1 MENLAT
7 VILAAGKGTRMK
19 QELPKVLSK
28 TSEKTLIEHVLDQ
41 AKSVN
46 AKKNI
51 VIAGYQAKKVI
62 EKSLSYSK
70 EIGLN
75 TDTCI
80 QENQLGTG
88 DAVKSAL
95 PKLEGFSGNILIL
108 YGDVPL
114 IKTETLKNLL
124 SIHEEEKATVSIL
137 SLKGH
142 YNNSYGRII
151 RDTNKEVIAI
161 REYKDLKNAERL
173 GDETNSG
180 ILVVDSAFLKPAID
194 GLEPK
199 NTQNEYYLTDI
210 VEKAQSE
217 GQRVVAYPTFDAT
230 EIQGVNTLFDLANI
244 NKCLQGER
252 INEFIQNGVI
262 FDCVN
267 SVTVDPSVK
276 IEVGARI
283 GRNVY
288 LLGNTT
294 IGKDTH
300 IEMSSM
306 IINSTIG
313 ENNLVKIG
321 SRIEDSTIK
330 DNCFL
335 GPFFNIRPGSN
346 LGSNVKIGNFV
357 ETKKAII
364 GEDSKV
370 NHLSYVGDAEVGNNV
385 NIGAGTITCNYDG
398 KEKHLTKINDNVF
411 VGSNSTLVAPLTIE
425 KDAYVGAGT
434 LVNKKTV
441 PSNSLAVSRAE
452 YKTID
457 NWANKKK

>member
-267 SVTVDPSVK
+267 SVTVDSSVK